1 MANSIPRAE
10 HPNPQFERE
19 SWLNLNGEWEFEID
33 NSVSGRERGLQNAE
47 HLSSKIIVP
56 FCPESRLS
64 GVENTDFMN
73 CVWYRRDIEISE
85 SELEGIVVLHFGAVD
100 YDATVY
106 INGEEAMHH
115 KGGYVSFA
123 GDITKFLKAGKN
135 SIAVEA
141 RDDVRN
147 PLIPR
152 GKQSERLHSHDCD
165 YTRTTGIWQTVW
177 VEFVPKSYI
186 KSIKLFPNPESSSV
200 AFSCELCGSGELGI
214 DVLYEGKLVG
224 RYDCKNAAGC
234 VSGDMKLIEKHLW
247 EVGCGR
253 LYNLV
258 ITFGG
263 DTVKSYFGLRDIRL
277 DGFKYLING
286 KSVFQ
291 RLVLDQGF
299 YRDGIY
305 TAPDDSDMIKDIE
318 ISLAAGFNGARLH
331 QKVFEQRFLYHCDR
345 LGYLVWGEHANWGLD
360 ISRPEAW
367 RGFLPEWR
375 EVLERDYNH
384 PAIIGWCPLNE
395 TQKDQNP
402 DLVRELADMT
412 RAFDPD
418 RIYIDASGWTHQ
430 GTLSDIFD
438 VHDYDQNPETFRARY
453 LPLERGEAVTVINLG
468 KHVGK
473 PPFVSEFGGIWWN
486 PEHPEGGW
494 GYGNRPQSGEEFI
507 ARYRGLVT
515 ALLENRAISAF
526 CYTQLTDVEQEVNGL
541 YTYDRHPKFPP
552 DVIRAINTQKAAV
565 EE

>member
-85 SELEGIVVLHFGAVD
+85 SELEGIVILHFGAVD

-263 DTVKSYFGLRDIRL
+263 DTVKSYFGLRDVRL

-299 YRDGIY
+299 YRVSKGPSHPEEKLPAQLPLLKRAAHRLSPPAVFRKKHRRQCQEEAYRSRVCSWIHLRSSVIFIRYASFLFFMIFCFNPQSVMLQNPCHWVHWDGI
-305 TAPDDSDMIKDIE
+305 P
-318 ISLAAGFNGARLH
+318 AAIRTRTGRKSIFFPLFDRYFC
-331 QKVFEQRFLYHCDR
+331 VFSSVSKRY
-345 LGYLVWGEHANWGLD
+345 
-360 ISRPEAW
+360 S
-367 RGFLPEWR
+367 
-375 EVLERDYNH
+375 NH
-384 PAIIGWCPLNE
+384 
-395 TQKDQNP
+395 
-402 DLVRELADMT
+402 R
-412 RAFDPD
+412 
-418 RIYIDASGWTHQ
+418 
-430 GTLSDIFD
+430 
-438 VHDYDQNPETFRARY
+438 
-453 LPLERGEAVTVINLG
+453 
-468 KHVGK
+468 
-473 PPFVSEFGGIWWN
+473 
-486 PEHPEGGW
+486 
-494 GYGNRPQSGEEFI
+494 
-507 ARYRGLVT
+507 
-515 ALLENRAISAF
+515 
-526 CYTQLTDVEQEVNGL
+526 
-541 YTYDRHPKFPP
+541 
-552 DVIRAINTQKAAV
+552 
-565 EE
+565 

>member
-1 MANSIPRAE
+1 MLVHVVHADGELVRRAE
-10 HPNPQFERE
+10 R
-19 SWLNLNGEWEFEID
+19 LNA
-33 NSVSGRERGLQNAE
+33 RQ
-47 HLSSKIIVP
+47 
-56 FCPESRLS
+56 
-64 GVENTDFMN
+64 TDIFLFAQRAKL
-73 CVWYRRDIEISE
+73 RRD
-85 SELEGIVVLHFGAVD
+85 LLA
-100 YDATVY
+100 
-106 INGEEAMHH
+106 
-115 KGGYVSFA
+115 
-123 GDITKFLKAGKN
+123 
-135 SIAVEA
+135 AVEA

-263 DTVKSYFGLRDIRL
+263 DTVKSYFGLRDVRL

-331 QKVFEQRFLYHCDR
+331 QKVFEERYYYWADR
-345 LGYLVWGEHANWGLD
+345 LGYITWGESPSWGMDAND
-360 ISRPEAW
+360 VETARN
-367 RGFLPEWR
+367 FLSEWA
-375 EVLERDYNH
+375 ECVVRDRNH
-384 PAIIGWCPLNE
+384 PSLLTWTPMNE
-395 TQKDQNP
+395 EWWPDNTQFPRFASDVYDLTGRLDPTRPVNTVSGGAVVRTDIWAVHNYEQNP
-402 DLVRELADMT
+402 AKLKEKIFSDGTFFHPRLRTTRDQTRNIGFNEVKATANYAWPQYDGSCPYLVD
-412 RAFDPD
+412 
-418 RIYIDASGWTHQ
+418 
-430 GTLSDIFD
+430 
-438 VHDYDQNPETFRARY
+438 
-453 LPLERGEAVTVINLG
+453 
-468 KHVGK
+468 
-473 PPFVSEFGGIWWN
+473 EFGGIKWVKDQ
-486 PEHPEGGW
+486 EKQATDSQTESW
-494 GYGNRPQSGEEFI
+494 GYGQAPRTLEEFYT
-507 ARYRGLVT
+507 RLEGQVD
-515 ALLENRAISAF
+515 ALLSLSGQVWGY
-526 CYTQLTDVEQEVNGL
+526 CYTQLTDVEQEQNGI
-541 YTYDRHPKFPP
+541 YCYDRSAKFAMDRIKAIFSKRPEHPA
-552 DVIRAINTQKAAV
+552 R
-565 EE
+565 

>member
-85 SELEGIVVLHFGAVD
+85 NELEGIVILHFGAVD

-234 VSGDMKLIEKHLW
+234 VSGDMKLIENT
-247 EVGCGR
+247 CGR
-253 LYNLV
+253 
-258 ITFGG
+258 
-263 DTVKSYFGLRDIRL
+263 S
-277 DGFKYLING
+277 
-286 KSVFQ
+286 
-291 RLVLDQGF
+291 
-299 YRDGIY
+299 
-305 TAPDDSDMIKDIE
+305 A
-318 ISLAAGFNGARLH
+318 AAGS
-331 QKVFEQRFLYHCDR
+331 
-345 LGYLVWGEHANWGLD
+345 
-360 ISRPEAW
+360 I
-367 RGFLPEWR
+367 
-375 EVLERDYNH
+375 
-384 PAIIGWCPLNE
+384 
-395 TQKDQNP
+395 
-402 DLVRELADMT
+402 
-412 RAFDPD
+412 
-418 RIYIDASGWTHQ
+418 
-430 GTLSDIFD
+430 TLSS
-438 VHDYDQNPETFRARY
+438 PSAAT
-453 LPLERGEAVTVINLG
+453 P
-468 KHVGK
+468 
-473 PPFVSEFGGIWWN
+473 S
-486 PEHPEGGW
+486 
-494 GYGNRPQSGEEFI
+494 
-507 ARYRGLVT
+507 
-515 ALLENRAISAF
+515 RAISVCAMSALTALNISSTASPF
-526 CYTQLTDVEQEVNGL
+526 SSALCSTRASTATEYTPLPMTA
-541 YTYDRHPKFPP
+541 T
-552 DVIRAINTQKAAV
+552 
-565 EE
+565 

>member
-85 SELEGIVVLHFGAVD
+85 SELEGIVILHFGAVD

-106 INGEEAMHH
+106 INGEEAMNH

-263 DTVKSYFGLRDIRL
+263 DTVKSYFGLRDVRL

-299 YRDGIY
+299 YRDVIY

-331 QKVFEQRFLYHCDR
+331 Q
-345 LGYLVWGEHANWGLD
+345 
-360 ISRPEAW
+360 
-367 RGFLPEWR
+367 
-375 EVLERDYNH
+375 
-384 PAIIGWCPLNE
+384 
-395 TQKDQNP
+395 
-402 DLVRELADMT
+402 
-412 RAFDPD
+412 
-418 RIYIDASGWTHQ
+418 
-430 GTLSDIFD
+430 
-438 VHDYDQNPETFRARY
+438 
-453 LPLERGEAVTVINLG
+453 
-468 KHVGK
+468 
-473 PPFVSEFGGIWWN
+473 
-486 PEHPEGGW
+486 
-494 GYGNRPQSGEEFI
+494 
-507 ARYRGLVT
+507 
-515 ALLENRAISAF
+515 
-526 CYTQLTDVEQEVNGL
+526 
-541 YTYDRHPKFPP
+541 
-552 DVIRAINTQKAAV
+552 
-565 EE
+565 